1 MAGLG
6 MVKVRVGM
14 TGLMEWA
21 IVAVLVLGNMVLNLY
36 LAAKMSSLM
45 LSALEDL
52 DGSMAR
58 AIKQVIESGTLGDF
72 EPVNPVQ
79 AAIAHFITEKVGQA
93 PIDAL
98 STQRGQDGKFAASE

>member
-6 MVKVRVGM
+6 MVKVRVGLK
-14 TGLMEWA
+14 GLMEWA
-21 IVAVLVLGNMVLNLY
+21 IVAVLVLGNMVLSLY

-45 LSALEDL
+45 LTALEDL

-58 AIKQVIESGTLGDF
+58 AIKTVIESGTLGDF

-79 AAIAHFITEKVGQA
+79 AAIAHFITERVGQA
-93 PIDAL
+93 PIDAI
-98 STQRGQDGKFAASE
+98 SGNRGQDGKFTVSE